1 MQIRPTLFAMLMVVT
16 TGAFATSLLIV
27 ARGAPVEAGQAPG
40 QRTASKFDDDVN
52 AHAER
57 LREEGRQI
65 FRLDTFGSEA
75 FWGAGWGCTGRLPV
89 CGLEASAP
97 V

>member
-27 ARGAPVEAGQAPG
+27 ARGAPVEAARRPASGRRPSSTTMSMRMPNACEKRAGRFSGSIHSAVRRSGGQAGAAPG
-40 QRTASKFDDDVN
+40 DCRV
-52 AHAER
+52 
-57 LREEGRQI
+57 
-65 FRLDTFGSEA
+65 
-75 FWGAGWGCTGRLPV
+75 
-89 CGLEASAP
+89 GLEASAP